1 VEWLLCDYGEVL
13 CLPPPEDDRRALQR
27 LAGWPAD
34 HDSFW
39 EAYWEDRLAYDR
51 GDVTAEEFWTR
62 LIGHRPGNLTELI
75 DQDRAMWLHPNPESV
90 KALSE
95 ISVRLALFSNAPIEV
110 AEGIERAPWLAPFDK
125 YFFSCYLRSTKPS
138 PEAYLKVLAALP
150 ATPGEVVF
158 VDDRPP
164 NIEAARRLGIE
175 AYVFDGPELL
185 RELGSGSP
193 PRPR

>member
-51 GDVTAEEFWTR
+51 GDLTAAEYWTR
-62 LIGHRPGNLTELI
+62 LIGHRPDNLTELTG
-75 DQDRAMWLHPNPESV
+75 QDRDMWLHPNQESV
-90 KALSE
+90 NALSQT
-95 ISVRLALFSNAPIEV
+95 SVRLALFSNAPIEV
-110 AEGIERAPWLAPFDK
+110 AEGVERAPWLPRFNK
-125 YFFSCYLRSTKPS
+125 YFFSCRLRATKPN
-138 PEAYLKVLAALP
+138 PEAYLQVLAALQVPP
-150 ATPGEVVF
+150 AEVVF

-164 NIEAARRLGIE
+164 NIEAARKLGIE
-175 AYVFDGPELL
+175 AHLFDGPELL
-185 RELGSGSP
+185 RELASGSR
-193 PRPR
+193 PRPQ